1 MCGDN
6 HIIRITNTTLADDVV
21 TVDNANG
28 SFTFI
33 TPIDLQ
39 KRKCK
44 VSVIDSSIALRN
56 AAGADRVVANDTH
69 ILCIRSN
76 ISMLGYNT
84 ENNGR
89 NNILGSA
96 IIPADTTNV
105 VSLDANNGMIFTCP
119 ELPPRIEIERMCY
132 DPATPFKLIPA
143 NNYTAATVP
152 LQITLS
158 VEFFD
163 EMDDKK

>member
-6 HIIRITNTTLADDVV
+6 HIIRITNTTLANDIV
-21 TVDNANG
+21 TVDNANA
-28 SFTFI
+28 SFTFLL
-33 TPIDLQ
+33 PAEFQ

-44 VSVIDSSIALRN
+44 VSVIDSSISLRN
-56 AAGADRVVANDTH
+56 GNGDRVVVNHTH
-69 ILCIRSN
+69 ILAIRSN

-96 IIPADTTNV
+96 VIPDNNTTS
-105 VSLDANNGMIFTCP
+105 VSLDAQSAMTFICP
-119 ELPPRIEIERMCY
+119 ELPPLIEIERMCY
-132 DPATPFKLIPA
+132 DLANGQKLIPA
-143 NNYTAATVP
+143 NNYTAETVS

-158 VEFFD
+158 VEFMD
-163 EMDDKK
+163 EDNK

>member
-1 MCGDN
+1 MCSDN
-6 HIIRITNTTLADDVV
+6 HILRITNTTLADDVV

-56 AAGADRVVANDTH
+56 VAGAARVVGNDSH

-76 ISMLGYNT
+76 IPMLGYST

-105 VSLDANNGMIFTCP
+105 VSLDAQSAMSFTCP
-119 ELPPRIEIERMCY
+119 ELPPRIEIERMVY
-132 DPATPFKLIPA
+132 DRATPFKLIKA

-152 LQITLS
+152 MQITLS

-163 EMDDKK
+163 EMEDKK